1 MTQDNRQAAAC
12 YRKAAEQGYADAQFN
27 LGVAYAYGEG
37 VRQDYARAAVWL
49 RKAAE
54 QGHAEAQ
61 RSLGWL
67 YSEGEGVK
75 RSHAEACFW
84 LDLSATG
91 LDRTQQEQVVKERD
105 HAASQLKPTE
115 LSRARQRVKRWLAEH
130 PSQAIEE

>member
-61 RSLGWL
+61 RSLG
-67 YSEGEGVK
+67 
-75 RSHAEACFW
+75 
-84 LDLSATG
+84 
-91 LDRTQQEQVVKERD
+91 
-105 HAASQLKPTE
+105 
-115 LSRARQRVKRWLAEH
+115 
-130 PSQAIEE
+130 